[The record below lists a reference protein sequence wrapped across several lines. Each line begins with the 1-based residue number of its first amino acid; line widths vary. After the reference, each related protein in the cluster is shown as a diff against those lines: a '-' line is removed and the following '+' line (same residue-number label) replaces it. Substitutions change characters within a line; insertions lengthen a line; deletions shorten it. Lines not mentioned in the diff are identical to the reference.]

1 MCLILS
7 KEKAYMDSNIEK
19 KFEEAES
26 ILSVQ
31 KDYIK
36 ALKISDA
43 DVSESTLEEFI
54 SDLVKLF
61 EDFQDK
67 AVNDMCKKVNE
78 QIENNNNNTQCKFV
92 SLF

>member
-1 MCLILS
+1 
-7 KEKAYMDSNIEK
+7 MDSNIEK

>member
-1 MCLILS
+1 
-7 KEKAYMDSNIEK
+7 MDSNIEK

-61 EDFQDK
+61 EDFQSK

>member
-1 MCLILS
+1 
-7 KEKAYMDSNIEK
+7 MDSNIEK

-26 ILSVQ
+26 ILGVQ

>member
-1 MCLILS
+1 
-7 KEKAYMDSNIEK
+7 MDSNIEK

-26 ILSVQ
+26 ILGVQ

-61 EDFQDK
+61 EDFQNK

>member
-1 MCLILS
+1 
-7 KEKAYMDSNIEK
+7 MDSNIEK

-61 EDFQDK
+61 EDFQSK

-78 QIENNNNNTQCKFV
+78 QIENNNNTQCKFV